1 LVSSHIVPWSVS
13 EEERLNPENGI
24 CLSSLYDRAFDEG
37 LIGINESLTILIS
50 TELKRHYKNT
60 YYHKFFADIENTNL
74 RVPQKYYPNKDF
86 IQYHLDE
93 IFAKR
98 NV

>member
-1 LVSSHIVPWSVS
+1 MSSI
-13 EEERLNPENGI
+13 
-24 CLSSLYDRAFDEG
+24 YF
-37 LIGINESLTILIS
+37 LIRYTPFWAIPIILIS

-60 YYHKFFADIENTNL
+60 YYHKFFTDIENTNL

-98 NV
+98 NG